1 MTNHF
6 LNHKGISKNSVL
18 HQSEQCPVGNAHRK
32 YKQDMLFAG
41 AEYSS
46 WLWPIPTGRGPGLK
60 FFLAA
65 LVMVATL
72 FSPFANCLNLGVQRS
87 LAQETP
93 PDTETENVDSPA
105 VEEDAEEVEEP
116 AKLPER
122 PPSISPETFR
132 MIETIEQKNRELKRR
147 EEEIRLKEKHLKA
160 LADAIREDLAKIEG
174 ALQRSREQIG
184 IKDELIQENI
194 NALVKAYST
203 MKADKAATLIEALNE
218 DLALQ
223 IISGMKA
230 KVAGKVLSRLKVQV
244 AKNISEKLAGQG
256 KKKADKK

>member
-1 MTNHF
+1 MTNR
-6 LNHKGISKNSVL
+6 LLIQPGGTNYSVL
-18 HQSEQCPVGNAHRK
+18 PEAKLEFGGLCKRK
-32 YKQDMLFAG
+32 H
-41 AEYSS
+41 
-46 WLWPIPTGRGPGLK
+46 LK
-60 FFLAA
+60 FVLAT
-65 LVMVATL
+65 LVMLAVL
-72 FSPFANCLNLGVQRS
+72 LSPVTNCLNLGVQMS
-87 LAQETP
+87 FAQETAL
-93 PDTETENVDSPA
+93 DG
-105 VEEDAEEVEEP
+105 EEGAEGAEEVAEEEVEEEP

-174 ALQRSREQIG
+174 ALQQSREQIG
-184 IKDELIQENI
+184 IKDELVQENI

-203 MKADKAATLIEALNE
+203 MKADKAATLLEALNE

-230 KVAGKVLSRLKVQV
+230 KIAGKVLSRLKVQV

>member
-1 MTNHF
+1 MTRINLNPKGCSIKSF
-6 LNHKGISKNSVL
+6 LG
-18 HQSEQCPVGNAHRK
+18 
-32 YKQDMLFAG
+32 
-41 AEYSS
+41 
-46 WLWPIPTGRGPGLK
+46 
-60 FFLAA
+60 A
-65 LVMVATL
+65 LVMLVAL
-72 FSPFANCLNLGVQRS
+72 LSPFASCLS
-87 LAQETP
+87 LAQEAE
-93 PDTETENVDSPA
+93 PDAAKADSPA
-105 VEEDAEEVEEP
+105 TEEAVAEAEEVEEP

-122 PPSISPETFR
+122 PPSVSPETFR

-160 LADAIREDLAKIEG
+160 LANAIREDLAKIEG

-230 KVAGKVLSRLKVQV
+230 KVAGKVLSRLNVKV
-244 AKNISEKLAGQG
+244 AKNISEKLAGQR
-256 KKKADKK
+256 KKKANKK